1 MDARWLCCAA
11 TLRGDRASNQDQVV
25 LVDGAAAVLDGAT
38 SWLRDPDDPRDGGW
52 YSRVLGSA
60 LTARL
65 PAAGAS
71 LTEVLADAI
80 AAVRDAH
87 ALTPGDSPYSTAS
100 IVRWSAGT
108 VDVLVLGDS
117 PVAVQLATGA
127 VEVVADPRLST
138 TAAAERTAYRQ
149 HLAGGAGFDDRF
161 GQLMAAVQRAERAA
175 FNRDGGFWVAEA
187 EPAAAGHAIT
197 RSWPAEHVHAVA
209 VLSDG
214 ASATVTDYDL
224 VGWPGLIGELTAT
237 GPADWLGRLHGIEAT
252 DPAGQR
258 WARTKRHDDKSV
270 ALLTRLA

>member
-1 MDARWLCCAA
+1 M
-11 TLRGDRASNQDQVV
+11 VV
-25 LVDGAAAVLDGAT
+25 VDGAAAVLDGAT

-100 IVRWSAGT
+100 IVRWTGDRI
-108 VDVLVLGDS
+108 DVLVLGDS
-117 PVAVQLATGA
+117 PAVVRPVTGSVA
-127 VEVVADPRLST
+127 VVADPRLST

-175 FNRDGGFWVAEA
+175 FNRTAVSGSPRPSRPPPTTQSRVRGR
-187 EPAAAGHAIT
+187 PNT
-197 RSWPAEHVHAVA
+197 SMRSRCSPTAHRPR
-209 VLSDG
+209 SPTTTS
-214 ASATVTDYDL
+214 SA
-224 VGWPGLIGELTAT
+224 
-237 GPADWLGRLHGIEAT
+237 GPASSA
-252 DPAGQR
+252 
-258 WARTKRHDDKSV
+258 S
-270 ALLTRLA
+270 

>member
-1 MDARWLCCAA
+1 MEARWLCRAA
-11 TLRGDRASNQDQVV
+11 TLRGDRSSNQDQVV

-52 YSRVLGSA
+52 YSRVLGA
-60 LTARL
+60 ELTARL
-65 PAAGAS
+65 PAPGAS
-71 LTEVLADAI
+71 LAAVLADAI

-100 IVRWSAGT
+100 IVRWSADT
-108 VDVLVLGDS
+108 VEVLVLGDS
-117 PVAVQLATGA
+117 PAAVRPVTGP

-138 TAAAERTAYRQ
+138 TAADERAAYRR

-161 GQLMAAVQRAERAA
+161 GRLMAAVQRAERAA

-187 EPAAAGHAIT
+187 DPVAAQHAIT
-197 RSWPAEHVHAVA
+197 RSWPADQIDVVA
-209 VLSDG
+209 LLSDG
-214 ASATVTDYDL
+214 AAAAVTDYEL
-224 VGWPGLIGELTAT
+224 VDWPGLVDELTAA
-237 GPADWLGRLHGIEAT
+237 GDWLARLHAIEAS

-270 ALLTRLA
+270 ALLSRIA